1 MDSDNSKGS
10 RRSSKRSAP
19 KKVSFSIIEVSTFEE
34 IAKIRKKKEE
44 ELDNFISNKI
54 KTNQLISTM
63 KVKNNLKQNNLSK
76 NNQKKIK
83 EDINILNMKN
93 KEHLPL
99 KYYLTDED
107 NESGSLQLKNINKNI
122 LSKDINKNNKIIKK
136 ENIEKFIKIIYNI
149 IYLNNNKI
157 KKKKI
162 KKEIFEK
169 LKNYNEYLINNY
181 LDYENNDIEYNNFI
195 ESKKI
200 FFIKKIMYDKFIKN
214 IKEMHYN
221 KLIHQKNKE
230 EANKFYLYSLYK
242 KKVLAFDALKN
253 YAIKQ
258 KIWIQSIQAGLK
270 KQLIWS
276 CLDNWKLYLNYK
288 NAKRYLKLRK
298 KKVIFDALR
307 NNKQLSI
314 NLLKQGKKMSLILEY
329 RHFFN
334 NIRKRILSEK
344 AKDINNK
351 LLSEFRRQNLMKNLF
366 NVIKE
371 NHRRKKER
379 DKKYKKI
386 FLNKYEDKDFI
397 NIKISNKETYKIN
410 GEVSIKKIQNKINI

>member
-54 KTNQLISTM
+54 KTNQFISTM

-122 LSKDINKNNKIIKK
+122 KLKNINKNNKIIKK
-136 ENIEKFIKIIYNI
+136 ENIEKLIKNIYNI

-181 LDYENNDIEYNNFI
+181 LDYENNDIEYKNFI

-288 NAKRYLKLRK
+288 NAKSK
-298 KKVIFDALR
+298 KKKSYI
-307 NNKQLSI
+307 
-314 NLLKQGKKMSLILEY
+314 
-329 RHFFN
+329 
-334 NIRKRILSEK
+334 
-344 AKDINNK
+344 
-351 LLSEFRRQNLMKNLF
+351 
-366 NVIKE
+366 
-371 NHRRKKER
+371 
-379 DKKYKKI
+379 
-386 FLNKYEDKDFI
+386 
-397 NIKISNKETYKIN
+397 
-410 GEVSIKKIQNKINI
+410 